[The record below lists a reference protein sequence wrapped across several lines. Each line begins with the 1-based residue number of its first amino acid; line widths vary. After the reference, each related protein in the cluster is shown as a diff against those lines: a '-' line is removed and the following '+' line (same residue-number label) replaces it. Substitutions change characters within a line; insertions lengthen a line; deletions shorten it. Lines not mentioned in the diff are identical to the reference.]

1 MEKAKQFFKREP
13 VFVIAAVCA
22 VASMFAVPPSAEY
35 LGYIDLRVLEL
46 LFCLM
51 AAVAGMQAEGS
62 FLVLSQRL
70 LTGKKSMRL
79 LTMTLV
85 MLPFFSS
92 MLITNDVSLIT
103 FVPFAVL
110 VLELTGQS
118 HRLAW
123 VVTLQSI
130 AANIGSMLTPVGNPQ
145 NLYLSSYYQIPTG
158 SFFAVTVPV
167 VALSFVLLA
176 ACCMAEKKQVI
187 EVHFDRREKIH
198 SKSRLTL
205 FAVLFL
211 VSLLAVLHVISSHT
225 ALGITV
231 ALMLLCA
238 RDVLKKV
245 DYWLLATF
253 VCFFIFAGN
262 VCFYSNFFIFAGNIG
277 EIGAVKTFLE
287 GALQQNTMLGAVLSS
302 QIISNVPAA
311 VLLSNFTTDA
321 KGMLL
326 GTNIG
331 GLGTL
336 VASLASL
343 ISFKQYIRTPG
354 AKPLRYLGLFTAAN
368 AVMLV
373 VLYIFAAI
381 CL

>member
-1 MEKAKQFFKREP
+1 
-13 VFVIAAVCA
+13 
-22 VASMFAVPPSAEY
+22 
-35 LGYIDLRVLEL
+35 
-46 LFCLM
+46 
-51 AAVAGMQAEGS
+51 
-62 FLVLSQRL
+62 
-70 LTGKKSMRL
+70 
-79 LTMTLV
+79 
-85 MLPFFSS
+85 
-92 MLITNDVSLIT
+92 
-103 FVPFAVL
+103 
-110 VLELTGQS
+110 
-118 HRLAW
+118 
-123 VVTLQSI
+123 
-130 AANIGSMLTPVGNPQ
+130 MLTPVGNPQ

-198 SKSRLTL
+198 SKARLTL

-262 VCFYSNFFIFAGNIG
+262 IG
-277 EIGAVKTFLE
+277 EIGAVKSFLE

-368 AVMLV
+368 VAMLI

>member
-1 MEKAKQFFKREP
+1 MRRKKRPSGTLFFRRFL
-13 VFVIAAVCA
+13 VF
-22 VASMFAVPPSAEY
+22 
-35 LGYIDLRVLEL
+35 L
-46 LFCLM
+46 CLV
-51 AAVAGMQAEGS
+51 VAGMQAEGS

-198 SKSRLTL
+198 SKARLTL

-253 VCFFIFAGN
+253 VC
-262 VCFYSNFFIFAGNIG
+262 C
-277 EIGAVKTFLE
+277 GAVQPDHQQRA
-287 GALQQNTMLGAVLSS
+287 GSGAALQLHHRRQRD
-302 QIISNVPAA
+302 AA
-311 VLLSNFTTDA
+311 GHQHRRTGDA
-321 KGMLL
+321 
-326 GTNIG
+326 G
-331 GLGTL
+331 G
-336 VASLASL
+336 VAGKFDFL
-343 ISFKQYIRTPG
+343 
-354 AKPLRYLGLFTAAN
+354 
-368 AVMLV
+368 
-373 VLYIFAAI
+373 
-381 CL
+381 

>member
-1 MEKAKQFFKREP
+1 M
-13 VFVIAAVCA
+13 
-22 VASMFAVPPSAEY
+22 
-35 LGYIDLRVLEL
+35 
-46 LFCLM
+46 LFR
-51 AAVAGMQAEGS
+51 S
-62 FLVLSQRL
+62 
-70 LTGKKSMRL
+70 
-79 LTMTLV
+79 
-85 MLPFFSS
+85 
-92 MLITNDVSLIT
+92 
-103 FVPFAVL
+103 
-110 VLELTGQS
+110 
-118 HRLAW
+118 
-123 VVTLQSI
+123 
-130 AANIGSMLTPVGNPQ
+130 
-145 NLYLSSYYQIPTG
+145 
-158 SFFAVTVPV
+158 
-167 VALSFVLLA
+167 
-176 ACCMAEKKQVI
+176 
-187 EVHFDRREKIH
+187 
-198 SKSRLTL
+198 L

-253 VCFFIFAGN
+253 VC
-262 VCFYSNFFIFAGNIG
+262 FFIFAGNIG

-368 AVMLV
+368 VVMLV

>member
-22 VASMFAVPPSAEY
+22 VASMFAVPPSADY

-167 VALSFVLLA
+167 VALSFVLLV

-198 SKSRLTL
+198 SKARLTL

-253 VCFFIFAGN
+253 VC
-262 VCFYSNFFIFAGNIG
+262 FFIFAGNIG

-354 AKPLRYLGLFTAAN
+354 AKPLRNLGLFTAAN
-368 AVMLV
+368 VAMLV

>member
-1 MEKAKQFFKREP
+1 MEKAKLFFKREP
-13 VFVIAAVCA
+13 VFVISAICA
-22 VASMFAVPPSAEY
+22 LLSMVAVPPSAAY
-35 LGYIDLRVLEL
+35 AGYVDFRVLEL

-51 AAVAGMQAEGS
+51 ATVAGMQAEGS
-62 FLVLSQRL
+62 FLVLSQKL
-70 LTGKKSMRL
+70 LTGKKSVRML
-79 LTMTLV
+79 MLTLV
-85 MLPFFSS
+85 MLPFFSA

-118 HRLAW
+118 DKLAW

-145 NLYLSSYYQIPTG
+145 NLYLSSYYHIPTG
-158 SFFAVTVPV
+158 TFFSVTVPV
-167 VALSFVLLA
+167 VVLSFILLA
-176 ACCMAEKKQVI
+176 ACCMVGDKQAI
-187 EVHFDRREKIH
+187 EVQFTRKEKIR

-205 FAVLFL
+205 FVLLFL
-211 VSLLAVLHVISSHT
+211 VSLLSVLHLLSSHITLAIT
-225 ALGITV
+225 AI
-231 ALMLLCA
+231 LMLLCA

-245 DYWLLATF
+245 DYWLLGTF
-253 VCFFIFAGN
+253 VC
-262 VCFYSNFFIFAGNIG
+262 FFIFAGNIG
-277 EIGAVKTFLE
+277 EIGAVKQFLE
-287 GALQQNTMLGAVLSS
+287 GALQQNTMLWSTLSS
-302 QIISNVPAA
+302 QVISNVPAA
-311 VLLSNFTTDA
+311 VLLSNFTEDA

-343 ISFKQYIRTPG
+343 ISFKQYVRTPG
-354 AKPLRYLGLFTAAN
+354 AKPLKYLGIFTAAN
-368 AVMLV
+368 VVMLI
-373 VLYIFAAI
+373 VLYGFAAI

>member
-22 VASMFAVPPSAEY
+22 VASMFAVPPSADY

-118 HRLAW
+118 H
-123 VVTLQSI
+123 
-130 AANIGSMLTPVGNPQ
+130 NPQ

-253 VCFFIFAGN
+253 VCFLRCCPARSSATCRQRCCSPTSPPTPKGCCWAPTSAGWGRWWRRWQ
-262 VCFYSNFFIFAGNIG
+262 V
-277 EIGAVKTFLE
+277 
-287 GALQQNTMLGAVLSS
+287 
-302 QIISNVPAA
+302 
-311 VLLSNFTTDA
+311 
-321 KGMLL
+321 
-326 GTNIG
+326 
-331 GLGTL
+331 
-336 VASLASL
+336 
-343 ISFKQYIRTPG
+343 
-354 AKPLRYLGLFTAAN
+354 
-368 AVMLV
+368 
-373 VLYIFAAI
+373 
-381 CL
+381 

>member
-1 MEKAKQFFKREP
+1 MEKAKQFFKKEP

-22 VASMFAVPPSAEY
+22 VASMFAVPPSADY

-62 FLVLSQRL
+62 FLVLSQRLLTGKKSMRLVLSQRL

-253 VCFFIFAGN
+253 VCFFIFAG
-262 VCFYSNFFIFAGNIG
+262 
-277 EIGAVKTFLE
+277 
-287 GALQQNTMLGAVLSS
+287 AVLSS

-368 AVMLV
+368 VVMLV

>member
-1 MEKAKQFFKREP
+1 MTIPSCCFWSSTTAAWEATLSCEKRMVLPLSRSESRSRTERMMSSIIITVFTEAK
-13 VFVIAAVCA
+13 
-22 VASMFAVPPSAEY
+22 
-35 LGYIDLRVLEL
+35 
-46 LFCLM
+46 
-51 AAVAGMQAEGS
+51 
-62 FLVLSQRL
+62 VLS
-70 LTGKKSMRL
+70 S
-79 LTMTLV
+79 
-85 MLPFFSS
+85 
-92 MLITNDVSLIT
+92 
-103 FVPFAVL
+103 
-110 VLELTGQS
+110 
-118 HRLAW
+118 
-123 VVTLQSI
+123 
-130 AANIGSMLTPVGNPQ
+130 
-145 NLYLSSYYQIPTG
+145 
-158 SFFAVTVPV
+158 
-167 VALSFVLLA
+167 
-176 ACCMAEKKQVI
+176 CCMAEKKQVI

-262 VCFYSNFFIFAGNIG
+262 IG
-277 EIGAVKTFLE
+277 EIGAVKRFLE

-354 AKPLRYLGLFTAAN
+354 AKPLHRHP
-368 AVMLV
+368 
-373 VLYIFAAI
+373 
-381 CL
+381 

>member
-1 MEKAKQFFKREP
+1 MKQRLLGFVKREP
-13 VFVIAAVCA
+13 VLLVSALLALVSAC
-22 VASMFAVPPSAEY
+22 FAPPSAAY
-35 LGYIDLRVLEL
+35 LQYIDFRTLGI

-51 AAVAGMQAEGS
+51 AAVAGLSGAGVFVVAARRLS
-62 FLVLSQRL
+62 ARARHVKSLSLFLTLLCFLSA
-70 LTGKKSMRL
+70 
-79 LTMTLV
+79 
-85 MLPFFSS
+85 
-92 MLITNDVSLIT
+92 MLITNDVALIT
-103 FVPFAVL
+103 FVPL
-110 VLELTGQS
+110 TLLLLEGLEQR
-118 HRLAW
+118 HRIF
-123 VVTLQSI
+123 VVVMETV
-130 AANIGSMLTPVGNPQ
+130 AANLGSMLTPVGNPQ

-198 SKSRLTL
+198 SKARLTL

-253 VCFFIFAGN
+253 VC
-262 VCFYSNFFIFAGNIG
+262 FFIFAGNIG

-368 AVMLV
+368 VVMLV

>member
-22 VASMFAVPPSAEY
+22 VASMFAVPPSADY

-167 VALSFVLLA
+167 VALSCVLLA

-187 EVHFDRREKIH
+187 EVNFDRREKIH
-198 SKSRLTL
+198 SKARLTL

-253 VCFFIFAGN
+253 VC
-262 VCFYSNFFIFAGNIG
+262 FFIFAGNIG

-368 AVMLV
+368 VVMLI
-373 VLYIFAAI
+373 VLYIFAVI

>member
-22 VASMFAVPPSAEY
+22 VASMFAVPPSADY

-262 VCFYSNFFIFAGNIG
+262 IG
-277 EIGAVKTFLE
+277 EIGAVKSFLE

-368 AVMLV
+368 VVMLV